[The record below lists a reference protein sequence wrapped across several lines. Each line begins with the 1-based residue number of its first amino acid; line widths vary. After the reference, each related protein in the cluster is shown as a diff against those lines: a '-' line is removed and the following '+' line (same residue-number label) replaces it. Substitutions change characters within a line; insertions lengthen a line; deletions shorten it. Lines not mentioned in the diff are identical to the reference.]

1 MNHQRGS
8 IAEGQPLT
16 RFLSS
21 RLSCIYGRG
30 RPSQNTPS
38 RARFESASHPFRV
51 LSWTDFPEEF
61 MHFPWWFWQGGGCVW
76 EAAAAQW
83 QIYNVFSAGCTSC
96 HVLPPPCNRAEM
108 FWLRRVQTA
117 AGVFIYNIHPCCRHL
132 ILPLLTKTAC
142 AP

>member
-1 MNHQRGS
+1 
-8 IAEGQPLT
+8 
-16 RFLSS
+16 
-21 RLSCIYGRG
+21 
-30 RPSQNTPS
+30 
-38 RARFESASHPFRV
+38 
-51 LSWTDFPEEF
+51 

-76 EAAAAQW
+76 EAAGAQW

-108 FWLRRVQTA
+108 FWLLRVQTA